1 MKANGERSVSKHQ
14 LDIAL
19 AKLTDQTTQQTQ
31 DPFRAI
37 LDCLVR
43 MELVELVATGDNPST
58 AQARTKLEQEAELL
72 RANLDGE
79 NPTALEQLLA
89 DQITTCYAFVT
100 MLDLQYLAALP
111 KGATKELAEFWANQS
126 ERATRRLTRS
136 IAALVNVRRVQV
148 AAIQVNI
155 GDKQLNVSNLS

>member
-1 MKANGERSVSKHQ
+1 VSNPQ
-14 LDIAL
+14 LDKAL
-19 AKLTDQTTQQTQ
+19 SKLTNQSPQPATE
-31 DPFRAI
+31 PFRAI
-37 LDCLVR
+37 LDRLVR
-43 MELVELVATGDNPST
+43 MELSELVATGDNPTT
-58 AQARTKLEQEAELL
+58 AEARSQLEQDAELL
-72 RANLDGE
+72 RANLAGE

-100 MLDLQYLAALP
+100 MLDLQYLAALR

-155 GDKQLNVSNLS
+155 GDKQLNVSS